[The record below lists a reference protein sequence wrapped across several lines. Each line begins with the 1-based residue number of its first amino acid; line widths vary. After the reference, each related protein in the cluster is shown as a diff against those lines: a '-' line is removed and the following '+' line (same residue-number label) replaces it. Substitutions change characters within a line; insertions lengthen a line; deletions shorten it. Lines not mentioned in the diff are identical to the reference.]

1 MIISI
6 IARDVN
12 DADNHQQDGLKI
24 IGSVRVTRPARIGH
38 RDHSSFVE
46 EQQHKSSAKKCG
58 GGFEQTR
65 VGGYLI

>member
-24 IGSVRVTRPARIGH
+24 IGSVRVTRPARIDH
-38 RDHSSFVE
+38 TDHSSFVE

-58 GGFEQTR
+58 GGFQQTI